1 MLIFR
6 VPPHR
11 HDSVNA
17 NIYVPAERIGIKQ
30 PPLSMQIRQI
40 DRRWARLAFIAE
52 RAEAGALLLKGAR
65 KRPQGPKKR

>member
-1 MLIFR
+1 MCHLIDTTAAEELYFTR
-6 VPPHR
+6 
-11 HDSVNA
+11 A
-17 NIYVPAERIGIKQ
+17 AERIGIKQ